1 MDSEIEILYRYL
13 KIEFEEFFINSGFE
27 IHSNKASNGNREI
40 YLFCLKYDNK
50 ETINV
55 LDYNESPN
63 EKKMQ
68 FR

>member
-1 MDSEIEILYRYL
+1 MDIYLYL

-27 IHSNKASNGNREI
+27 IHSNKANRNREI
-40 YLFCLKYDNK
+40 YLFCLKYGNK

-55 LDYNESPN
+55 LDYNELVPN